1 MTQFLRSVMRFSW
14 ALALLGVKEMGSRF
28 TPGSATPD
36 AVPETDKGSI
46 PTPPVVTEPASSENS
61 QKNYSSRSYPANRGR
76 LNVERFVVMGEGLAA
91 GMGDFNLSSETQS
104 TCFPAL
110 MAAQMGA
117 KFSQALLQGPGI
129 GGLAGFAEMPVLIPA
144 PFQSTVLNQLPP

>member
-1 MTQFLRSVMRFSW
+1 MTQFLRSIMRFSW

-36 AVPETDKGSI
+36 AIPETGKGTI
-46 PTPPVVTEPASSENS
+46 PTPPVAEPASSENS
-61 QKNYSSRSYPANRGR
+61 QKNYSSRSYPANCGR
-76 LNVERFVVMGEGLAA
+76 LNVERLVVMGEGLAA

-110 MAAQMGA
+110 MAAQIGA

-129 GGLAGFAEMPVLIPA
+129 GGLAGFVEMP
-144 PFQSTVLNQLPP
+144 